1 MKSFFKLNHF
11 TAGFSAV
18 IVGYS
23 SAVVLIIDLAKQ
35 CGASPDMVTSW
46 LLALGV
52 GMGLSGIFYSWITK
66 MPVVTAWS
74 TPGAAF
80 LLGSVSEYSLPECIG
95 AFVLCALLSLITAQS
110 TYLLNLI
117 KKIPTPLSN
126 GLLAG
131 ILLPICF
138 NIFTHAGT
146 SPGLVALFLTVY
158 FIGKRMFQRYV
169 MLALLVLSVAVSTL
183 LTNGPVPTLA
193 LPTPV
198 WTMPEFSLSAF
209 VGLAV
214 PLYLITTLSQNLPGI
229 AIHHAHGYYPNHKPI
244 LTGVAVLQAALAPL
258 GGFTFNLAAI
268 TAALCM
274 SEDADTE
281 KSERYKA
288 ALATGTG
295 YLLLGLLASSV
306 VVLFVNMPQ
315 EVIHLMAGLAL
326 LPTLESALSK
336 ALESEK
342 LRTPALAT
350 ILCCASGF
358 TLFTLTSPV
367 WGLLLGVTLLFV
379 QHERKKKGAD
389 CTKDTV
395 SKKV

>member
-1 MKSFFKLNHF
+1 MARFFKLHHI

-35 CGASPDMVTSW
+35 AGATPDMVTSW
-46 LLALGV
+46 LFALGL
-52 GMGLSGIFYSWITK
+52 GMGLTGIFYSWLTK

-80 LLGSVSEYSLPECIG
+80 LLGSVSEYSLSECIG
-95 AFVLCALLSLITAQS
+95 AFVLCALLSLVTAQS
-110 TYLLNLI
+110 KHLLDLV
-117 KKIPTPLSN
+117 KKIPTSLSSA
-126 GLLAG
+126 LLAG

-138 NIFTHAGT
+138 NIFTHVGT
-146 SPGLVALFLTVY
+146 DPELVTLFLAVY
-158 FIGKRMFQRYV
+158 FIGKRFFQQYV
-169 MLALLVLSVAVSTL
+169 MLILLLLAIGVSVL
-183 LTNGPVPTLA
+183 LTNANMPTLA
-193 LPTPV
+193 FPTPILV
-198 WTMPEFSLSAF
+198 LPEFSLSAF
-209 VGLAV
+209 IGLAI

-229 AIHHAHGYYPNHKPI
+229 AIHHAHGYYPNHKSI
-244 LTGVAVLQAALAPL
+244 LSGVALIQAVLSPL

-274 SEDADTE
+274 GDEADKE

-288 ALATGTG
+288 AIAAGLG

-326 LPTLESALSK
+326 LPTLENALTKSFDV
-336 ALESEK
+336 ES

-367 WGLLLGVTLLFV
+367 WGLMLGVVLLAI
-379 QHERKKKGAD
+379 QRKAKKEDAD
-389 CTKDTV
+389 YANDAASRKA
-395 SKKV
+395 